1 MVKCLEPIKSFIGVL
16 PREGTHWLFNATALV
31 LFLTSM
37 ATMAV
42 AQNGNLP
49 VFTSPIDV
57 SSYHVQFH
65 AVAPDRNTGQMLDVP
80 IPVGLLGPKMNQV
93 VSSPLGTQMD
103 QYWAVTPD
111 PKTGLT
117 PKAEACNEIISQI
130 QVQVKSG
137 SSISAYDVACNLAST
152 GKLLLQQE
160 GSTLILAYLLTNNNI
175 GFNITT
181 PATCHAGHGTPVC
194 PNDPRITATFATEI
208 VTTVRAVGV
217 CQLLGE
223 GGTVITQS
231 VTIDGNHNLAGAVAT
246 LADNLFLGHQI
257 HVVERAIEGTEKPV
271 PLPLDA
277 AFKELRDSDGCTGKN
292 VLISQTLKEFSGF
305 ETTVDARPGIVF
317 HMIHPVMGV
326 PVVQVP
332 DAGAAPQPTFTRPMI
347 ATNRPTVQVGT
358 PLGVNGRF
366 FPLGL
371 NSITTMLPVT
381 INHGGSCFGGGTDLQ
396 WGLPSGPMHN
406 QHLQGTG
413 TAQAVCANLFEATP
427 LTPTTAYQFRAR
439 DCDSVTCS
447 LWSKP
452 ARGVTAKVNTD
463 GGKVVLSLDG
473 VTTLGTG
480 TITPQG
486 TFDTSVIVPANVAPG
501 PHKIRAVNSTALAET
516 ALGVTGAAAGGSKAS
531 LMMVGVLT
539 GELGCP
545 NHQINS
551 TQTDANFML
560 FGTGFQ
566 AGVVNVRLDTAA
578 GLAVGNATAQAD
590 GSFCQRMIGV
600 PGNQA
605 GNHKLVALQ
614 NGAIQAQFPIT
625 FVVAMGPH

>member
-1 MVKCLEPIKSFIGVL
+1 MVKCLEPIKSSIGVL
-16 PREGTHWLFNATALV
+16 TRYGVHGLINATALV
-31 LFLTSM
+31 LFLT
-37 ATMAV
+37 AVTTMAV

-49 VFTSPIDV
+49 VFTSPIDAT
-57 SSYHVQFH
+57 SYRVQFH

-80 IPVGLLGPKMNQV
+80 IPVGLLGPKMNQI
-93 VSSPLGTQMD
+93 VSTSLGAQMD

-117 PKAEACNEIISQI
+117 PKADACKEIVGQI
-130 QVQVKSG
+130 QAQVKSG
-137 SSISAYDVACNLAST
+137 SSISAYDVACNLASN

-217 CQLLGE
+217 CQLFGE

-246 LADNLFLGHQI
+246 LADNLFLGHKV
-257 HVVERAIEGTEKPV
+257 HVVEQAIENTEKQI

-277 AFKELRDSDGCTGKN
+277 AFKELRNSDGCTGKN
-292 VLISQTLKEFSGF
+292 VLISEGLKEFSGF
-305 ETTVDARPGIVF
+305 ETTVEARQGIVF
-317 HMIHPVMGV
+317 RMTHPPITM

-332 DAGAAPQPTFTRPMI
+332 DAGAPPQPTFTRPMI

-358 PLGVNGRF
+358 PLEINGRF

-371 NSITTMLPVT
+371 NSITTRLPVT

-396 WGLPSGPMHN
+396 WGLPSGPMRT
-406 QHLQGTG
+406 QRLPGTG
-413 TAQAVCANLFEATP
+413 TARAVCANEFEAVP
-427 LTPTTAYQFRAR
+427 LTPATAYQFRAR
-439 DCDSVTCS
+439 DCDSITCS

-452 ARGVTAKVNTD
+452 VKGVTAKVNTD
-463 GGKVVLSLDG
+463 GGKVVLTLDG

-486 TFDTSVIVPANVAPG
+486 TFDTSVTVPANVAPG
-501 PHKIRAVNSTALAET
+501 AHKVRAANSTAVAET
-516 ALGVTGAAAGGSKAS
+516 ALGITGAAAGGRKAS
-531 LMMVGVLT
+531 LMMVGVLN

-545 NHQINS
+545 NHPITS

-560 FGTGFQ
+560 FGTGFE
-566 AGVVNVRLDTAA
+566 AGVVNVRLDTST
-578 GLAVGNATAQAD
+578 GLAIGNATALAD
-590 GSFCQRMIGV
+590 GSFCQKMIGV

-614 NGAIQAQFPIT
+614 NGAVQAQFPIT
-625 FVVAMGPH
+625 FVVASVIR

>member
-1 MVKCLEPIKSFIGVL
+1 MVKCSESIKSFQCVS
-16 PREGTHWLFNATALV
+16 PRKAVHRLMTTTAVAL
-31 LFLTSM
+31 LLAAMT
-37 ATMAV
+37 TMAF

-49 VFTSPIDV
+49 VYTSPIDIT
-57 SSYHVQFH
+57 SYHVQLH
-65 AVAPDRNTGQMLDVP
+65 AAAPDRNTGQMVDVA
-80 IPVGLLGPKMNQV
+80 IPVGLLGPKMNQI
-93 VSSPLGTQMD
+93 VSSPLGAQMD

-111 PKTGLT
+111 PKTGRT
-117 PKAEACNEIISQI
+117 PKAEACSEIVSQI
-130 QVQVKSG
+130 QTQVKSA
-137 SSISAYDVACNLAST
+137 SSVSAYDVACNLAST
-152 GKLLLQQE
+152 GRVLLQQT
-160 GSTLILAYLLTNNNI
+160 GSTLTLAYLLTNNSI

-181 PATCHAGHGTPVC
+181 PATCRAGHGTPFC

-217 CQLLGE
+217 CQLFGE
-223 GGTVITQS
+223 AGTVSTQS

-246 LADNLFLGHQI
+246 LADNLFLGHQV
-257 HVVERAIEGTEKPV
+257 HVVERAIENTEKQV

-292 VLISQTLKEFSGF
+292 VLISQTLKEFSDF

-317 HMIHPVMGV
+317 HMIHPAISV

-347 ATNRPTVQVGT
+347 ATSRPTVQVGT
-358 PLGVNGRF
+358 PLEINGRF

-371 NSITTMLPVT
+371 NSITNMLPVT

-413 TAQAVCANLFEATP
+413 TAQAVCANAFSATP
-427 LTPTTAYQFRAR
+427 LTPATAYQFRAR
-439 DCDSVTCS
+439 DCDSITCS

-452 ARGVTAKVNTD
+452 VRGVTAKVNTD
-463 GGKVVLSLDG
+463 GGKVVLTLDG

-486 TFDTSVIVPANVAPG
+486 TFDASVTVPANVTPG
-501 PHKIRAVNSTALAET
+501 PHKVRAANSTAVAEA
-516 ALGVTGAAAGGSKAS
+516 ALGITGATAGGRKAS
-531 LMMVGVLT
+531 LMMVAVLN

-545 NHQINS
+545 NHQITS
-551 TQTDANFML
+551 TQTDATFML

-566 AGVVNVRLDTAA
+566 AGVVNVRLDTPT
-578 GLAVGNATAQAD
+578 GLAVGNATAQGD
-590 GSFCQRMIGV
+590 GSFCQKMIGV

-605 GNHKLVALQ
+605 GSHKLVAVQ
-614 NGAIQAQFPIT
+614 NGSVQAQFPVT
-625 FVVAMGPH
+625 FVVASVIR